1 MQTFSLSVVALAA
14 LFGVGGLQAQVT
26 PAQPAPAAPA
36 AAPAPAATAAAALP
50 APMIEAVRQA
60 ILSNPEVQARW
71 YNFTAS
77 QAERDAGMAGWRP
90 QVDLNYGVGRETN
103 RAPGNNT
110 GWYTRHGGS
119 LTLNQM
125 LFDGGFTRNEVQ
137 RLEYAELVRYY
148 ELMEVVESVAL
159 EAARAYVDV
168 ARYSALTEE
177 AKQNYVEHRIL
188 SGQIEERVGA
198 GVGRRVDADQ
208 STGRLA
214 LAESNLLTEISNL
227 HDVSARFQ
235 RIMGTLAP
243 TTLPPLREG
252 LRLPGVPATMTDALR
267 QGLPNSPTIN
277 AAFENV
283 RSSRSQI
290 EARQSAFW
298 PRVDF
303 RVRQS
308 WGRDLNNVPG
318 RTRDTVAEVVLNY
331 NLYRGGADQARERQ
345 AVEQNAQ
352 ARQLQELACR
362 NVRQTLTI
370 AFNDVQRLNE
380 QLGFL
385 NQHRLSTEVARDA
398 YRQQFDIGQRTL
410 LDLLDSQNE
419 YFEASRAFLNAQY
432 NQFLAQARTLAAMG
446 QLTAAL
452 GVNRPDQPTLEQ
464 LGQDRGALP
473 PEELCPFEAPALL
486 VVDKARAVAEAPVR
500 ARPVLPAAAPAAAVA
515 PAAVQAPAPAPVAA
529 PAPQQITFAAD
540 ALFDFDRAVLRP
552 DGRQRLDEVVARIRA
567 INLDVVIAVGHTDSM
582 GSEAHNQRLSLRRA
596 EAVKAYLV
604 NQGVSAERIRT
615 EGRGEAQP
623 VASNDTAQ
631 GRAQN
636 RRVDITVVEQPR
648 R

>member
-1 MQTFSLSVVALAA
+1 MKTFSLTVVALAA
-14 LFGVGGLQAQVT
+14 LLSVGSLQAQVT
-26 PAQPAPAAPA
+26 APRPAAPAAPA
-36 AAPAPAATAAAALP
+36 APAPAAAAAALP
-50 APMIEAVRQA
+50 APMVAAVRQA

-71 YNFTAS
+71 HNFTAS

-148 ELMEVVESVAL
+148 ELLEVVESVAL

-168 ARYSALTEE
+168 ARFSALTEE

-188 SGQIEERVGA
+188 SRQIEERVGA

-227 HDVSARFQ
+227 HDVSARYQ
-235 RIMGTLAP
+235 RVMGALAP

-252 LRLPGVPATMTDALR
+252 LNLPGVPATMTDALR
-267 QGLPNSPTIN
+267 LGLPNSPTIN

-283 RSSRSQI
+283 RSSRSLI
-290 EARQSAFW
+290 ESRQSAFW

-380 QLGFL
+380 QLAFL

-432 NQFLAQARTLAAMG
+432 NQFLAQARTLSAMG

-500 ARPVLPAAAPAAAVA
+500 ARPVLPAAAAPAAA
-515 PAAVQAPAPAPVAA
+515 PAAPAPAPAAA
-529 PAPQQITFAAD
+529 PAAAAPASQQITFAAN

-552 DGRQRLDEVVARIRA
+552 DGRQRLDEVVTRIRA

-582 GSEAHNQRLSLRRA
+582 GSEAHNQRLSQRRA

-604 NQGVSAERIRT
+604 NQGVPAERIRT

-636 RRVDITVVEQPR
+636 RRVDITLVEQPR